1 MFYPLCSRILDD
13 YLAAYDGIKTHLI
26 RRSQPSKLMYIG
38 ELLNGRTFSPKM
50 VSFSPR
56 SEQMHTVKMQGI
68 VVGQHIYHLSE
79 YEQ

>member
-1 MFYPLCSRILDD
+1 MALTSTCWLCYILRIVAKLRKYIKCFTLFNRILDD

-50 VSFSPR
+50 VSFF
-56 SEQMHTVKMQGI
+56 I
-68 VVGQHIYHLSE
+68 LF
-79 YEQ
+79 